1 MIIRPSNLPNN
12 VAIDNNI
19 TNNKK
24 DEKNLDST
32 QNIQSAANTIENDI
46 SDSKKLDVIKQ
57 KIDNDKYQ
65 IDVENTADKMAQKLL
80 IGIVVF

>member
-32 QNIQSAANTIENDI
+32 QNIQSAANTIENDM
-46 SDSKKLDVIKQ
+46 SDPTKLDVIKQ